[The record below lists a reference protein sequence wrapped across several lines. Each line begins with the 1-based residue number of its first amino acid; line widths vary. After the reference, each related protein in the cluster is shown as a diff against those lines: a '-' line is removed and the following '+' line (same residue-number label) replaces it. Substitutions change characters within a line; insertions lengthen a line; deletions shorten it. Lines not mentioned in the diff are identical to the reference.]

1 MSLEELATLNCGSGW
16 GVANEN
22 TPVVISSIAYYMD
35 LNSETRQYQEDYSEV
50 WNYYDKDGQ
59 PDSTY
64 SMSNHYFPSNENIKQ
79 YIDTE
84 HISFDITSIQQ
95 ILEKYKELAKE
106 NAEKHTISEIEAT
119 VADRNIGDINKVIS
133 EITEDSKDKKRDGQS
148 RGE

>member
-1 MSLEELATLNCGSGW
+1 
-16 GVANEN
+16 
-22 TPVVISSIAYYMD
+22 
-35 LNSETRQYQEDYSEV
+35 
-50 WNYYDKDGQ
+50 
-59 PDSTY
+59 
-64 SMSNHYFPSNENIKQ
+64 MSNHYFPSNENIKQ